1 MKHASEQTIT
11 ALAPLLEQIRPL
23 PGLKE
28 KKTGIFYRKSRAF
41 LHFHE
46 DGDKIYADVRLQEP
60 DFQRFPVTTQDEQ
73 VTFLKTVQDSLSNH

>member
-1 MKHASEQTIT
+1 MKHASQTTIT
-11 ALAPLLEQIRPL
+11 SLKSLLANIRSL
-23 PGLKE
+23 PGIKE

-60 DFQRFPVTTQDEQ
+60 DFQRFPVTTTDEQ
-73 VTFLKTVQDSLSNH
+73 ATFIKTIQDFL

>member
-1 MKHASEQTIT
+1 MKHASEKTIT

-28 KKTGIFYRKSRAF
+28 KKPGIFYRKSRAF

-46 DGDKIYADVRLQEP
+46 DNDKIYADVRLQEP

-73 VTFLKTVQDSLSNH
+73 SIFLKTVQESISSP

>member
-1 MKHASEQTIT
+1 MKHASAKTINT
-11 ALAPLLEQIRPL
+11 LAPLIAQVRLL

-28 KKTGIFYRKSRAF
+28 KKAGIFYRKSRAF

-60 DFQRFPVTTQDEQ
+60 DFQRFPVTTQPEQ
-73 VTFLKTVQDSLSNH
+73 AKFLKAVRASMQAK

>member
-1 MKHASEQTIT
+1 MKHASEKTI
-11 ALAPLLEQIRPL
+11 ASLAPLLEQIRVFPS
-23 PGLKE
+23 LKE

-46 DGDKIYADVRLQEP
+46 DGAQIYADVRLQEP

-73 VTFLKTVQDSLSNH
+73 ATFLKALQASL